1 VTKRVPSLGAQRS
14 VYQHHVVHENLVMG
28 SEINKASGSEAK
40 DLIFKAKATNYHKS
54 QHLLLKQSTALH
66 NGLVYAMIN
75 VRRSILKN
83 LIEKTKTMLS

>member
-1 VTKRVPSLGAQRS
+1 MTKRVPSLGAQRS

-66 NGLVYAMIN
+66 YGNADAMIN
-75 VRRSILKN
+75 MSRAVY
-83 LIEKTKTMLS
+83 